1 SGSMPSLTPRA
12 SAGSSSAAMPSSTIC
27 REPTRSL
34 PTTPPQTSTSTSAP
48 RAAASSRARRLSS
61 IRRSLSRSSSAGKK
75 PPRQRLERRRPA
87 ARIAFAAWRTGTSAD
102 GWRHGAIQGTP
113 ARAHASTVSRS
124 PARTVAV
131 FRLSRASP
139 GAGVRNALTPPSSRL
154 HPGEAQH
161 EPHALHRQ
169 LGVEQHA
176 GLVSENEEL
185 AQVPNVP
192 RALHARD
199 HAEVVLEAV
208 EVGEEHDAGLVVVG
222 RRLED
227 QPRERDRRLERLAVA
242 RDVAGVERLQRRR
255 RRRRDRVE
263 DAEERVGVVLAV

>member
-1 SGSMPSLTPRA
+1 MSFAWPRVTTTDLSAANIGCSGSMPSLTPRA

-61 IRRSLSRSSSAGKK
+61 MRLSLSRSSSAGKK
-75 PPRQRLERRRPA
+75 PPRQRLETRRPA
-87 ARIAFAAWRTGTSAD
+87 ARIAFAAWRTGTSANC
-102 GWRHGAIQGTP
+102 WRHGAIQGTP

-161 EPHALHRQ
+161 EPHALDRQ
-169 LGVEQHA
+169 LGLEEHA
-176 GLVSENEEL
+176 GPVGEHEQLGEVGD
-185 AQVPNVP
+185 AA
-192 RALHARD
+192 RALHPGD
-199 HAEVVLEAV
+199 HPEVVLEAV
-208 EVGEEHDAGLVVVG
+208 EVREEHHARLVVVG

-227 QPRERDRRLERLAVA
+227 VAREGDGGLEDLAVA
-242 RDVAGVERLQRRR
+242 RLVE
-255 RRRRDRVE
+255 
-263 DAEERVGVVLAV
+263 